1 MATTKEVLARE
12 AREAEEW
19 AKQNARNMA
28 ESGARYRRMSSWEG
42 STWSKTVES
51 LLLPVKDGGYGLYPL
66 SPIFALLAPF
76 VDITAETAYT
86 DTRARVGVGLAFF
99 YEWDNRLRAF
109 ALAHEALHVANRH
122 FQRADEMGRTFED
135 AHRMLNLAGD
145 MEINDLLRNM
155 GVARSEDEDRF
166 VFPEDMGYERSRTME
181 EYLVALSGDMEKLRE
196 LARQLAAAAGE
207 SGSSGDGC
215 GGSSGESGSQG
226 SESGSAPGS
235 SGEPGSDG
243 SQGGQSGSSGAESGS
258 SGEPGSDGSQG
269 GQSGSSGAESGS
281 SGQSGNGQSSDGKS
295 GSDGSQD
302 GSGADSGSAS
312 GSSGQP
318 GSDGSES
325 GSQGGSGSAG
335 DGESVSA
342 GSQGGSGSSSGN
354 GGGSQDGQSGSGSD
368 GSESGSGGSS
378 SEDGEGGSSSASSG
392 DNEGGEDGDGQGGW
406 TRQYVRQHVA
416 HACGSRSNS
425 EDDRDGE
432 RIEGET
438 GVRGREL
445 ADVEGARQDAEAL
458 VREAAEGNA
467 NIGDGEGN
475 VWVRLLAGMAPPRVH
490 WQSILAGV
498 VGRSMSSRVRGNRY
512 ATYRRPNRRR
522 QGGEFLWPSREDNRP
537 TVHVAVD
544 TSGSMGRSD
553 YARAVSEI
561 EGILRTS
568 ASGASIGFYGVDT
581 RMTEK
586 PRMVSHVRDM
596 KALGGGGT
604 DMAVPYEWMRGEWE
618 AGGKRRRELPD
629 VHVLITDGYVYW
641 GETFAA
647 AAKCRQ
653 FTRMVIVVTN
663 AGEDK
668 RVIEDGRAAGVSV
681 VFVNE

>member
-1 MATTKEVLARE
+1 MATTREVLARE
-12 AREAEEW
+12 AKEAEAW
-19 AKQNARNMA
+19 AKENARSMA

-99 YEWDNRLRAF
+99 YDWDDRLRAF

-122 FQRADEMGRTFED
+122 FQRADEMGGTFED

-166 VFPEDMGYERSRTME
+166 VFPEGMGYEHSRTME

-207 SGSSGDGC
+207 SGSSGDVC
-215 GGSSGESGSQG
+215 GGSSGEPGSQG
-226 SESGSAPGS
+226 SESGSAP
-235 SGEPGSDG
+235 
-243 SQGGQSGSSGAESGS
+243 GS

-335 DGESVSA
+335 DGESGSA

-378 SEDGEGGSSSASSG
+378 SEDGEGGSSSGSSSSSSG
-392 DNEGGEDGDGQGGW
+392 DNECGEDGDGQGGW

-458 VREAAEGNA
+458 VREAADGSNSMGSGA
-467 NIGDGEGN
+467 GDS
-475 VWVRLLAGMAPPRVH
+475 WVRLLARMAPPRVH
-490 WQSILAGV
+490 WQSVLAGV

-522 QGGEFLWPSREDNRP
+522 QGGEFLWPSREDNKP

-544 TSGSMGRSD
+544 TSGSMGSSD

-568 ASGASIGFYGVDT
+568 ASGAAIGLYGVDT

-663 AGEDK
+663 ASEDK

>member
-19 AKQNARNMA
+19 AKQNARSMA

-166 VFPEDMGYERSRTME
+166 VFPEGMGYERSRTME

-196 LARQLAAAAGE
+196 LARQLSAAAGE

-215 GGSSGESGSQG
+215 GGSSVESGSQG
-226 SESGSAPGS
+226 SESCSAPGS
-235 SGEPGSDG
+235 SGDPGSDG
-243 SQGGQSGSSGAESGS
+243 SQGWQSGSSGAESG
-258 SGEPGSDGSQG
+258 
-269 GQSGSSGAESGS
+269 A
-281 SGQSGNGQSSDGKS
+281 SGQSGNGRSSDGKS

-335 DGESVSA
+335 DGESGSA

-368 GSESGSGGSS
+368 GAESGSGGSS
-378 SEDGEGGSSSASSG
+378 SEGGDGGSSSGSSSSSG
-392 DNEGGEDGDGQGGW
+392 DGEGGEDGDGEGGW
-406 TRQYVRQHVA
+406 TRRYVRQHVA

-425 EDDRDGE
+425 DDDRDGE

-544 TSGSMGRSD
+544 TSGSMGSSD

-568 ASGASIGFYGVDT
+568 ASGAAIGFYGVDT

-596 KALGGGGT
+596 KAMGGGGT

-653 FTRMVIVVTN
+653 FTHMVIVVTN
-663 AGEDK
+663 ASEDK

>member
-86 DTRARVGVGLAFF
+86 DVRARVGVGLAFF
-99 YEWDNRLRAF
+99 YEWDDRLRAF

-166 VFPEDMGYERSRTME
+166 VFPEGMGYECSRTME

-207 SGSSGDGC
+207 SGSSG
-215 GGSSGESGSQG
+215 
-226 SESGSAPGS
+226 
-235 SGEPGSDG
+235 
-243 SQGGQSGSSGAESGS
+243 
-258 SGEPGSDGSQG
+258 
-269 GQSGSSGAESGS
+269 
-281 SGQSGNGQSSDGKS
+281 QSGNGRSSDGKS
-295 GSDGSQD
+295 GSDGSQ
-302 GSGADSGSAS
+302 GGQSGADSGSAS

-318 GSDGSES
+318 GSDGSD
-325 GSQGGSGSAG
+325 GSR
-335 DGESVSA
+335 
-342 GSQGGSGSSSGN
+342 GGSGSSSGN

-368 GSESGSGGSS
+368 VSESGSGGSS
-378 SEDGEGGSSSASSG
+378 SEDGEGGSSSGSSFASSG

-467 NIGDGEGN
+467 SIGDGEGN

-512 ATYRRPNRRR
+512 AAYRRPNRRR

-568 ASGASIGFYGVDT
+568 ASGAAIGFYGVDT

-647 AAKCRQ
+647 ASKCRQ

-663 AGEDK
+663 ASEDK

>member
-28 ESGARYRRMSSWEG
+28 ENGARYRRMSSWEG

-166 VFPEDMGYERSRTME
+166 VFPEGMGYERSRTME
-181 EYLVALSGDMEKLRE
+181 EYLVALSGDMAKLRE
-196 LARQLAAAAGE
+196 LARQLAASAGE
-207 SGSSGDGC
+207 SGSSVDGC
-215 GGSSGESGSQG
+215 GGSSGEPGSQG

-243 SQGGQSGSSGAESGS
+243 SQGGQSGSSGAESG
-258 SGEPGSDGSQG
+258 
-269 GQSGSSGAESGS
+269 A

-335 DGESVSA
+335 DVE
-342 GSQGGSGSSSGN
+342 SGSA
-354 GGGSQDGQSGSGSD
+354 GSQDGQSGSGSD
-368 GSESGSGGSS
+368 GSESGSGFGGSS
-378 SEDGEGGSSSASSG
+378 SEGGEGGSSSGSSSSSG
-392 DNEGGEDGDGQGGW
+392 DNEGSEDGDGQGGW
-406 TRQYVRQHVA
+406 TRQYVHQHVA

-498 VGRSMSSRVRGNRY
+498 VGSSMSSRVRGNRY

-568 ASGASIGFYGVDT
+568 ASGAAIGFYGVDT
-581 RMTEK
+581 RMSEK

-663 AGEDK
+663 ASEDK

>member
-19 AKQNARNMA
+19 AKQNARSMA

-99 YEWDNRLRAF
+99 YEWDDRLRAF

-166 VFPEDMGYERSRTME
+166 VFPEGMGYERSRTME

-243 SQGGQSGSSGAESGS
+243 SQGGQSGS
-258 SGEPGSDGSQG
+258 D
-269 GQSGSSGAESGS
+269 GAESGS

-302 GSGADSGSAS
+302 SSGAGSGSAS

-318 GSDGSES
+318 GSDGPES

-335 DGESVSA
+335 DGESGSA

-378 SEDGEGGSSSASSG
+378 SEDGEGGSSSGSSSSSG
-392 DNEGGEDGDGQGGW
+392 DNEGSEDGDGEGGW

-490 WQSILAGV
+490 WQSVLAGV

-568 ASGASIGFYGVDT
+568 ASGAAIGFYGVDT
-581 RMTEK
+581 RMSEK

-663 AGEDK
+663 ASEDK

>member
-19 AKQNARNMA
+19 AKQNARSMA
-28 ESGARYRRMSSWEG
+28 ESDARYRRMSSWEG

-166 VFPEDMGYERSRTME
+166 VFPEGMGYERSRTME

-207 SGSSGDGC
+207 SGSSG
-215 GGSSGESGSQG
+215 
-226 SESGSAPGS
+226 
-235 SGEPGSDG
+235 
-243 SQGGQSGSSGAESGS
+243 
-258 SGEPGSDGSQG
+258 
-269 GQSGSSGAESGS
+269 
-281 SGQSGNGQSSDGKS
+281 QSGNGRSSDGKS
-295 GSDGSQD
+295 GSDGSQ
-302 GSGADSGSAS
+302 GGQSGADSGSAS

-318 GSDGSES
+318 GSDGSD
-325 GSQGGSGSAG
+325 GSR
-335 DGESVSA
+335 
-342 GSQGGSGSSSGN
+342 GGSGSSSGN

-368 GSESGSGGSS
+368 GSESGSGFGGSS
-378 SEDGEGGSSSASSG
+378 SEGGEGGSSSGSSSSSG
-392 DNEGGEDGDGQGGW
+392 DSEGSEDGDGEGGW

-458 VREAAEGNA
+458 VREVAEGNA

-490 WQSILAGV
+490 WQSVLAGV
-498 VGRSMSSRVRGNRY
+498 VGRSMSSRMRGNRY

-522 QGGEFLWPSREDNRP
+522 QGGEFLWPSREDNKP

-568 ASGASIGFYGVDT
+568 ASGAAIGFYGVDT

-604 DMAVPYEWMRGEWE
+604 DMAIPYEWMRGEWE

-663 AGEDK
+663 ASEDK

>member
-19 AKQNARNMA
+19 AKQNARSMA

-166 VFPEDMGYERSRTME
+166 VFPEGMGYERSRTME

-243 SQGGQSGSSGAESGS
+243 SQGG
-258 SGEPGSDGSQG
+258 
-269 GQSGSSGAESGS
+269 SGSSGAESGS

-318 GSDGSES
+318 GSDSSES

-335 DGESVSA
+335 DGESGSA

-354 GGGSQDGQSGSGSD
+354 GGGSQGGQSGSGSD
-368 GSESGSGGSS
+368 GSGGSS
-378 SEDGEGGSSSASSG
+378 SEDGEGGSSSGSSSSSG
-392 DNEGGEDGDGQGGW
+392 DNEGGEDGDGEGGW

-522 QGGEFLWPSREDNRP
+522 QGGEFLWPSREDNKP

-568 ASGASIGFYGVDT
+568 ASGAAIGFYGVDT

-604 DMAVPYEWMRGEWE
+604 DMAIPYEWMRGEWE

-663 AGEDK
+663 ASEDK

>member
-12 AREAEEW
+12 AREAEEL

-86 DTRARVGVGLAFF
+86 DVRARVGVGLAFF
-99 YEWDNRLRAF
+99 YEWDDRLRAF

-122 FQRADEMGRTFED
+122 FQRADEMGRTFEG

-155 GVARSEDEDRF
+155 GVARSGDEDRF
-166 VFPEDMGYERSRTME
+166 VFPEGMGYERSRTME

-207 SGSSGDGC
+207 SGSSG
-215 GGSSGESGSQG
+215 
-226 SESGSAPGS
+226 
-235 SGEPGSDG
+235 
-243 SQGGQSGSSGAESGS
+243 
-258 SGEPGSDGSQG
+258 
-269 GQSGSSGAESGS
+269 
-281 SGQSGNGQSSDGKS
+281 
-295 GSDGSQD
+295 
-302 GSGADSGSAS
+302 
-312 GSSGQP
+312 QP
-318 GSDGSES
+318 GSDGPES

-335 DGESVSA
+335 DGESGSA

-354 GGGSQDGQSGSGSD
+354 GGGSQDGQLGSGSD
-368 GSESGSGGSS
+368 GSESGSGSGGSS
-378 SEDGEGGSSSASSG
+378 SEDGEGGSSSGSSSSSSG
-392 DNEGGEDGDGQGGW
+392 DNEGGEDGDGEGGW

-445 ADVEGARQDAEAL
+445 ADVEGARQDSEAL

-490 WQSILAGV
+490 WQSVLAGV

-522 QGGEFLWPSREDNRP
+522 QGGEFLWPSREDNKP

-568 ASGASIGFYGVDT
+568 ASGAAIGFYGVDT
-581 RMTEK
+581 RMSEK

-663 AGEDK
+663 ASEDK

>member
-1 MATTKEVLARE
+1 MATTNEVLARE

-19 AKQNARNMA
+19 AKQNARSMA
-28 ESGARYRRMSSWEG
+28 ENGARYRRMSSWEG

-166 VFPEDMGYERSRTME
+166 VFPEGMGYERSRTME

-207 SGSSGDGC
+207 SGSSGDVC
-215 GGSSGESGSQG
+215 GGSSGEPGSQG

-243 SQGGQSGSSGAESGS
+243 SQGGQSGS
-258 SGEPGSDGSQG
+258 D
-269 GQSGSSGAESGS
+269 GAESGS

-302 GSGADSGSAS
+302 GSVAGSGSAS

-318 GSDGSES
+318 GSAGSES

-335 DGESVSA
+335 DGESGSA
-342 GSQGGSGSSSGN
+342 GSQGG
-354 GGGSQDGQSGSGSD
+354 QSGYGSD
-368 GSESGSGGSS
+368 GSESGSGSGGSS

-392 DNEGGEDGDGQGGW
+392 DNEGSEDGDGEGGW

-475 VWVRLLAGMAPPRVH
+475 VWVRLLAGTAPPRVH
-490 WQSILAGV
+490 WQSVLAGV
-498 VGRSMSSRVRGNRY
+498 VGRSMSSRMRGNRY

-568 ASGASIGFYGVDT
+568 ASGAAIGFYGVDT

-663 AGEDK
+663 ASEDK

-681 VFVNE
+681 VFVNK

>member
-258 SGEPGSDGSQG
+258 SG
-269 GQSGSSGAESGS
+269 
-281 SGQSGNGQSSDGKS
+281 QSGNGQSSDGKS

-378 SEDGEGGSSSASSG
+378 SEDGEGGSSSGSSSASSG

>member
-19 AKQNARNMA
+19 AKQNARSMA
-28 ESGARYRRMSSWEG
+28 ENGARYRRMSSWEG

-99 YEWDNRLRAF
+99 YEWDDRLRAF

-166 VFPEDMGYERSRTME
+166 VFPEGMGYERSRTME
-181 EYLVALSGDMEKLRE
+181 EYLVALSGDMAKLRE

-207 SGSSGDGC
+207 SGSSGGGC

-243 SQGGQSGSSGAESGS
+243 SQV
-258 SGEPGSDGSQG
+258 

-302 GSGADSGSAS
+302 SSGAGSGSAS

-335 DGESVSA
+335 DGESGSA
-342 GSQGGSGSSSGN
+342 GSQGGSGSAGD

-378 SEDGEGGSSSASSG
+378 SEDGDGGSSSGSSSASSG
-392 DNEGGEDGDGQGGW
+392 DNEGSEDGDGQGGW

-490 WQSILAGV
+490 WQSVLAGV

-522 QGGEFLWPSREDNRP
+522 QGGEFLWPSREDNKP

-568 ASGASIGFYGVDT
+568 ASGAAIGFYGVDT
-581 RMTEK
+581 RMSEK

-663 AGEDK
+663 ASEDK

>member
-28 ESGARYRRMSSWEG
+28 ENGARYRRMSSWEG

-166 VFPEDMGYERSRTME
+166 VFPEGMGYARSRTME

-196 LARQLAAAAGE
+196 LARQLAAAAGA

-215 GGSSGESGSQG
+215 GGSSGE
-226 SESGSAPGS
+226 P
-235 SGEPGSDG
+235 G
-243 SQGGQSGSSGAESGS
+243 SQGGQSGS
-258 SGEPGSDGSQG
+258 D
-269 GQSGSSGAESGS
+269 GAESGS

-302 GSGADSGSAS
+302 GSGAGSGSAS

-318 GSDGSES
+318 GSAGAGS

-335 DGESVSA
+335 DGESGSA
-342 GSQGGSGSSSGN
+342 GSQGG
-354 GGGSQDGQSGSGSD
+354 QSGYGSD
-368 GSESGSGGSS
+368 GSESGSGSGGSS

-392 DNEGGEDGDGQGGW
+392 DNEGSEDGDGQGGW

-490 WQSILAGV
+490 WQSVLAGV
-498 VGRSMSSRVRGNRY
+498 VGRSMSSRMRGNRY

-568 ASGASIGFYGVDT
+568 ASGAAIGFYGVDT

-663 AGEDK
+663 ASEDK

>member
-19 AKQNARNMA
+19 AKQNARSMA

-145 MEINDLLRNM
+145 MEINDLIRNM

-166 VFPEDMGYERSRTME
+166 VFPEGMGYERSRTME

-258 SGEPGSDGSQG
+258 SGR
-269 GQSGSSGAESGS
+269 
-281 SGQSGNGQSSDGKS
+281 SGNGQSSDGKS

-335 DGESVSA
+335 DGESGSA

-368 GSESGSGGSS
+368 GAESGSGGSS
-378 SEDGEGGSSSASSG
+378 SEDGEGGSSSGSSSSSG
-392 DNEGGEDGDGQGGW
+392 DNEGSEDGDGQGGW
-406 TRQYVRQHVA
+406 TRQYVHQHVA

-544 TSGSMGRSD
+544 TSGSMGSSD

-568 ASGASIGFYGVDT
+568 ASGAAIGFYGVDT

-596 KALGGGGT
+596 KAMGGGGT

-653 FTRMVIVVTN
+653 FTLMVIVVTN
-663 AGEDK
+663 ASEDK

>member
-19 AKQNARNMA
+19 AKQNARSMA

-99 YEWDNRLRAF
+99 YEWDDRLRAF

-122 FQRADEMGRTFED
+122 FQRADEMGRTFEG

-166 VFPEDMGYERSRTME
+166 VFPEGMGYERSRTME

-207 SGSSGDGC
+207 SGSSG
-215 GGSSGESGSQG
+215 
-226 SESGSAPGS
+226 
-235 SGEPGSDG
+235 
-243 SQGGQSGSSGAESGS
+243 
-258 SGEPGSDGSQG
+258 
-269 GQSGSSGAESGS
+269 
-281 SGQSGNGQSSDGKS
+281 QSGNGQSSDG
-295 GSDGSQD
+295 Q
-302 GSGADSGSAS
+302 SGSAS

-368 GSESGSGGSS
+368 GSESGSGSGGSS
-378 SEDGEGGSSSASSG
+378 SEDGEGGSSSGSSSVSSG
-392 DNEGGEDGDGQGGW
+392 DSEGGDGEGGW

-490 WQSILAGV
+490 WQSVLAGV

-568 ASGASIGFYGVDT
+568 ASGAAIGFYGVDT
-581 RMTEK
+581 RMSEK

-663 AGEDK
+663 ASEDK

>member
-1 MATTKEVLARE
+1 MRFKESSAVATTKEVLARE
-12 AREAEEW
+12 AREADEW
-19 AKQNARNMA
+19 AKQNARSMA
-28 ESGARYRRMSSWEG
+28 ENGARYRRMSSWEG

-155 GVARSEDEDRF
+155 WVARSEDEDRF
-166 VFPEDMGYERSRTME
+166 VFPEGMGYERSRTME

-215 GGSSGESGSQG
+215 GGSSGEPGSQG

-243 SQGGQSGSSGAESGS
+243 SQGGQ
-258 SGEPGSDGSQG
+258 
-269 GQSGSSGAESGS
+269 
-281 SGQSGNGQSSDGKS
+281 
-295 GSDGSQD
+295 
-302 GSGADSGSAS
+302 SGADSGSAS

-335 DGESVSA
+335 DGESGSA

-368 GSESGSGGSS
+368 GAESGSGGSS
-378 SEDGEGGSSSASSG
+378 SEDGEGGSSSGSSSSSG
-392 DNEGGEDGDGQGGW
+392 DNEGSEDGDGQGGW
-406 TRQYVRQHVA
+406 TRQYVHQHVA

-544 TSGSMGRSD
+544 TSGSMGSSD

-568 ASGASIGFYGVDT
+568 ASGAAIGFYVVDT

-596 KALGGGGT
+596 KAMGGGGT

-663 AGEDK
+663 ASEDK

>member
-19 AKQNARNMA
+19 AKQNARSMA

-99 YEWDNRLRAF
+99 YEWDDRLRAF

-166 VFPEDMGYERSRTME
+166 VFPEGMGYERSRTME

-235 SGEPGSDG
+235 GGKPGSDG
-243 SQGGQSGSSGAESGS
+243 SQGGQSGSSGAESGAS
-258 SGEPGSDGSQG
+258 C
-269 GQSGSSGAESGS
+269 
-281 SGQSGNGQSSDGKS
+281 QSGNGQSSDGKS
-295 GSDGSQD
+295 
-302 GSGADSGSAS
+302 
-312 GSSGQP
+312 

-335 DGESVSA
+335 DGESGSA
-342 GSQGGSGSSSGN
+342 GSQGDSGSSSGN
-354 GGGSQDGQSGSGSD
+354 GGGSQGSQSGSGSD

-378 SEDGEGGSSSASSG
+378 SEDGEGGSSSGSSSSSG
-392 DNEGGEDGDGQGGW
+392 DNEGSEDGGGQGGW

-432 RIEGET
+432 SIEGET

-490 WQSILAGV
+490 WQSVLAGV

-568 ASGASIGFYGVDT
+568 ASGAAIGFYGVDT

-663 AGEDK
+663 ASEDK

>member
-28 ESGARYRRMSSWEG
+28 ENGARYRRMSSWEG

-166 VFPEDMGYERSRTME
+166 VFPEGMGYARSRTME

-196 LARQLAAAAGE
+196 LARQLAAAAGA

-215 GGSSGESGSQG
+215 GGSSGE
-226 SESGSAPGS
+226 P
-235 SGEPGSDG
+235 G
-243 SQGGQSGSSGAESGS
+243 SQGGQSGS
-258 SGEPGSDGSQG
+258 D
-269 GQSGSSGAESGS
+269 GAESGS

-302 GSGADSGSAS
+302 GSGAGSGSAS

-318 GSDGSES
+318 GSAGAGS

-335 DGESVSA
+335 DGESGSA
-342 GSQGGSGSSSGN
+342 GSQGG
-354 GGGSQDGQSGSGSD
+354 QSGYGSD
-368 GSESGSGGSS
+368 GSESGSGSGGSS
-378 SEDGEGGSSSASSG
+378 SEGGDGGSSSGSSSSSSG
-392 DNEGGEDGDGQGGW
+392 DGEGGEDGDGEGGW

-490 WQSILAGV
+490 WQSVLAGV

-568 ASGASIGFYGVDT
+568 ASGAAIGFYGVDT

-653 FTRMVIVVTN
+653 FTRMVIVVTK
-663 AGEDK
+663 ASEDK

>member
-99 YEWDNRLRAF
+99 YEWDDRLRAF

-166 VFPEDMGYERSRTME
+166 VFPEGMGYERSRTME

-235 SGEPGSDG
+235 GGEPGSAP
-243 SQGGQSGSSGAESGS
+243 GSS
-258 SGEPGSDGSQG
+258 
-269 GQSGSSGAESGS
+269 
-281 SGQSGNGQSSDGKS
+281 GKS

-302 GSGADSGSAS
+302 GSGAGSGSAS

-335 DGESVSA
+335 DGESGSA
-342 GSQGGSGSSSGN
+342 GS
-354 GGGSQDGQSGSGSD
+354 
-368 GSESGSGGSS
+368 ESVSGGSS
-378 SEDGEGGSSSASSG
+378 SEDGEGGSSSGSSSASSG
-392 DNEGGEDGDGQGGW
+392 DNEGGEDGDGRGGW

-522 QGGEFLWPSREDNRP
+522 QGGEFLWPSREDNKP

-568 ASGASIGFYGVDT
+568 TSGAAIGFYGVDT

-641 GETFAA
+641 GETLAA

-663 AGEDK
+663 ASEDK
-668 RVIEDGRAAGVSV
+668 RVIDDGRAAGVSV
-681 VFVNE
+681 VFVNG

>member
-19 AKQNARNMA
+19 AKQNARSMA
-28 ESGARYRRMSSWEG
+28 ENGARYRRMSSWEG

-76 VDITAETAYT
+76 VDIAAETAYT

-99 YEWDNRLRAF
+99 YEWDDRLRAF

-166 VFPEDMGYERSRTME
+166 VFPEGMGYERSRTME

-215 GGSSGESGSQG
+215 GGSSGE
-226 SESGSAPGS
+226 
-235 SGEPGSDG
+235 
-243 SQGGQSGSSGAESGS
+243 
-258 SGEPGSDGSQG
+258 PGSDGSQG

-302 GSGADSGSAS
+302 GSGAGSGSAS

-318 GSDGSES
+318 GSDG
-325 GSQGGSGSAG
+325 
-335 DGESVSA
+335 SA

-368 GSESGSGGSS
+368 GAESGSGSGGSS
-378 SEDGEGGSSSASSG
+378 SEGGEGGSSSGSSSVSSG

-490 WQSILAGV
+490 WQSVLAGV

-544 TSGSMGRSD
+544 TSGSMGSSD

-568 ASGASIGFYGVDT
+568 ASGAAIGFYGVNT

-596 KALGGGGT
+596 KAMGGGGT

-663 AGEDK
+663 ASEDK

>member
-99 YEWDNRLRAF
+99 YEWDDRLRAF

-166 VFPEDMGYERSRTME
+166 VFPEGMGYERSRTME

-215 GGSSGESGSQG
+215 GGSSGEPGSQG

-243 SQGGQSGSSGAESGS
+243 SQGGQSV
-258 SGEPGSDGSQG
+258 
-269 GQSGSSGAESGS
+269 SSGAESGS
-281 SGQSGNGQSSDGKS
+281 SGQSGNGRSSDGKS

-335 DGESVSA
+335 DGESGSA
-342 GSQGGSGSSSGN
+342 GSQGDSGSSSGN
-354 GGGSQDGQSGSGSD
+354 GGGSQGSQSGSGSD

-378 SEDGEGGSSSASSG
+378 SEDGEGGSSSGSSSSSG
-392 DNEGGEDGDGQGGW
+392 DNEGSEDGDGQGGW

-475 VWVRLLAGMAPPRVH
+475 VWVRLLAGMAPPHVH
-490 WQSILAGV
+490 WQSVLAGV

-522 QGGEFLWPSREDNRP
+522 QGGEFLWPSREDNKP

-553 YARAVSEI
+553 YARAASEI

-568 ASGASIGFYGVDT
+568 ASGAAIGFYGVDT

-663 AGEDK
+663 ASEDK